1 MTSDSIIN
9 IDFFRTI
16 LSVIIGG
23 VISLTSVLLI
33 ELRKSKKD
41 KTERQKA
48 LYAKLIGTLNSLR
61 RIEKTCIQDDMGYA
75 YNRQCFEMTKDDIS
89 KRQAE
94 YHLQRRNDAI
104 LNMNSKAEEFDSLCI
119 QYELEYGTDTVFD
132 KVTQE
137 LKNWPRPK
145 KIRYF
150 EVVSLDELNKK
161 YENDTKKLSNYAQE
175 YWDKRIKT
183 LITHIKDKL
192 K

>member
-150 EVVSLDELNKK
+150 EVVSLDELNKN

-183 LITHIKDKL
+183 LIIHIKDKL

>member
-150 EVVSLDELNKK
+150 EVVSLDELNKN